1 MNEADSVKNDC
12 ECITSAFEAV
22 NKEGSMRTLE
32 CYMYTEI
39 SQLSEI
45 TNKII
50 KIPKMTKIKQS
61 VHFQVKDMEGVKAL
75 ELWAIIN
82 GAPTNRPPKF
92 ISSHYAIETASTDCL
107 LLSYGPPSN
116 GRLKC
121 MLWGL
126 SRKRVNED
134 TIYFK
139 EAQSLCEEDIYD
151 LTETESTCDHYDIE
165 EEKTVD
171 QIGQDVEANDQPG
184 Q

>member
-82 GAPTNRPPKF
+82 G
-92 ISSHYAIETASTDCL
+92 
-107 LLSYGPPSN
+107 
-116 GRLKC
+116 RLKC